1 MPELSILAIG
11 SLEQNAE
18 HRDQIVTFC
27 KLQDSIWFPVKE
39 VDWQRRRG
47 CGAIQSSGRKTVT
60 NFDPPNYEIEINTL
74 PEMELR
80 HNILVYASGNW
91 NVLRLSIEYIVLA
104 KQSTRFPT
112 AKLTARGGD
121 SMASIFHKV
130 EWHRVVLDEAHTIKS
145 YKSLGAQA
153 AFGLS
158 SYCRCC
164 IIGTPIQNDLKDLYS
179 LLCFL
184 LVELWCNW
192 EWIHG
197 GIQRWKGH
205 SRRTFAASSS
215 TNITDDIWRFNRRGS
230 PADKASGT

>member
-1 MPELSILAIG
+1 MFRWISAGFNLVPGERGGLAA
-11 SLEQNAE
+11 SARLWWW
-18 HRDQIVTFC
+18 V
-27 KLQDSIWFPVKE
+27 
-39 VDWQRRRG
+39 
-47 CGAIQSSGRKTVT
+47 
-60 NFDPPNYEIEINTL
+60 
-74 PEMELR
+74 LR